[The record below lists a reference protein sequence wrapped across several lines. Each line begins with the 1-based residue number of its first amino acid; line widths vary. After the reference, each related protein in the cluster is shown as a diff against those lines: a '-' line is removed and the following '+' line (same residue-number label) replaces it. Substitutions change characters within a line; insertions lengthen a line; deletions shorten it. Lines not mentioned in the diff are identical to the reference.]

1 MGKPSNLVIILSSD
15 EDEDEEKVYKK
26 SSSSNSSSMPS
37 RSKSKSKSTT
47 PSTRR
52 RGSGTTR
59 TPRKMTSS
67 VSNGCNTQQ
76 RKRKRSK
83 NNKDLISSLADDI
96 VTQIVSFMDLKEAAK
111 TSALSKRWRYVWGNL
126 PDCYNFDASE
136 MPWSRLESYD
146 NRQYE
151 SKLRSFVHYV
161 TQVVSSSPAQNISR
175 FRARVPLDVNYKD
188 DLQTWMNFAMG
199 RSVKELELNLC
210 GGAYNGEYE
219 RGKTPVYLGPFGCYE
234 QSPSAKTLVSLS
246 LIALHIERCFL
257 DSVLLNLPNLER
269 LTMRHV
275 DCSLHN
281 NIRVVGPSL
290 KLRYLEMSGCS
301 GLRVEISASNLI
313 SFIYSSYG
321 DNNEDVKFIS
331 VPLLDEVSFGGN
343 YAVRLI
349 HNFQPISG
357 FSSQLTKLALCG
369 INKFLGISH
378 GLIEFPRFRKLKQLE
393 LEMLSSYYMSLPF
406 LTNFIHACPVLHKFK
421 LEQCKLRLITGI
433 SPVGNVN
440 GFDTVLSKLHHHLNT
455 FEMVGFLGCEVDIE
469 LVLYLARFSVLLDKV
484 ILHPLLANDYFGKTR
499 EESSREQAKLLRN
512 QLPATVQL
520 EIL

>member
-1 MGKPSNLVIILSSD
+1 MRTKR
-15 EDEDEEKVYKK
+15 K
-26 SSSSNSSSMPS
+26 SARRDPSSSNSSSMPS
-37 RSKSKSKSTT
+37 RCKSKSKSTF

-52 RGSGTTR
+52 RGSGTPR

-67 VSNGCNTQQ
+67 VNNGCNTQQ
-76 RKRKRSK
+76 RKRKGSK

-96 VTQIVSFMDLKEAAK
+96 VTHIVSFMDLKEAAK

-146 NRQYE
+146 NQQYE
-151 SKLRSFVHYV
+151 SKLRSFVRYV

-188 DLQTWMNFAMG
+188 DLQTWMNFVMG
-199 RSVKELELNLC
+199 RSVKELELNLR

-275 DCSLHN
+275 DRSLHN

-290 KLRYLEMSGCS
+290 KLRYLEISGCS
-301 GLRVEISASNLI
+301 GLGALEISASNLI
-313 SFIYSSYG
+313 SFIYSPHG
-321 DNNEDVKFIS
+321 VNEDVKFIS

-357 FSSQLTKLALCG
+357 FSSQLAKLALCR
-369 INKFLGISH
+369 INQFLGISH
-378 GLIEFPRFRKLKQLE
+378 SLIEFPRFRKLKQLE
-393 LEMLSSYYMSLPF
+393 LKMLSSYYMNLPF
-406 LTNFIHACPVLHKFK
+406 LTNFIHARPVLHKFQ
-421 LEQCKLRLITGI
+421 LQCKSRFNTGI

-484 ILHPLLANDYFGKTR
+484 ILHPLLAKDYFGKTK